1 MGIITLVD
9 GGIYNCNLVLFY
21 SQFWKRGASEVC
33 HLLNKNNKLYTI
45 HYIKWY
51 AMKYNSI
58 QFSTMDPSL
67 MYSKLWMAS
76 LRSPVVTWNA
86 KIIWS
91 FDKADTTWNP
101 SVWLRELSKF
111 LILTGHIC
119 DLCTLLTSHVWRF
132 HDADL
137 WL

>member
-1 MGIITLVD
+1 MYFILSFEKGE
-9 GGIYNCNLVLFY
+9 
-21 SQFWKRGASEVC
+21 SQRFVTYEM
-33 HLLNKNNKLYTI
+33 KLQTI

-119 DLCTLLTSHVWRF
+119 DLTSGGFMMRTLILIWLQIWEYTMRGMFCLSKW
-132 HDADL
+132 DL
-137 WL
+137 L

>member
-1 MGIITLVD
+1 MGGFIIV
-9 GGIYNCNLVLFY
+9 ILFY
-21 SQFWKRGASEVC
+21 FILSFEKGESQRFVTYEM
-33 HLLNKNNKLYTI
+33 KLQTI

-137 WL
+137 WF

>member
-1 MGIITLVD
+1 MYFILSFEKGE
-9 GGIYNCNLVLFY
+9 
-21 SQFWKRGASEVC
+21 SQRFVTYEM
-33 HLLNKNNKLYTI
+33 KLQTI
-45 HYIKWY
+45 HYIKWWFDGLMVYSPINRTKWY
-51 AMKYNSI
+51 AIKYNSI

-76 LRSPVVTWNA
+76 LRSPVVTRNA